1 MESLKRT
8 RFFFIKKKRAATEV
22 PEQGLL
28 SLELNHLAALTKPA
42 YKGLRWRRARVD
54 ALVHRRHERLN

>member
-8 RFFFIKKKRAATEV
+8 RFFFKKKRAATGV

-42 YKGLRWRRARVD
+42 YQA
-54 ALVHRRHERLN
+54 